1 MAEKK
6 AEENQEEAAQ
16 GGSKKKLIIIIAI
29 VVLISIGA
37 SIGVTLF
44 FLGGSSGG
52 TSDEPAEPTE
62 PVKKPALY
70 YDFKPAFIVA
80 MNVGGKQRYM
90 QIHLAAM
97 GREQAAFDT
106 LEMHMPL
113 VRNKLIALYGAQDF
127 EKLQTKEGKEFL
139 QEESKRI
146 INEILQQEGD
156 GLEVEKT
163 LFSNFVMQ

>member
-6 AEENQEEAAQ
+6 ADKVEEPQK
-16 GGSKKKLIIIIAI
+16 GGKKKLIIIIAI

-44 FLGGSSGG
+44 FLSGDKGSGDSA
-52 TSDEPAEPTE
+52 EEAVPAE
-62 PVKKPALY
+62 PVKKAALY
-70 YDFKPAFIVA
+70 YDFNPAFVVA

-90 QIHLAAM
+90 QINLAAM
-97 GREQAAFDT
+97 GRDQAAFDL
-106 LEMHMPL
+106 LETHMPL
-113 VRNKLIALYGAQDF
+113 VRNKLISLYGAQDF

-146 INEILQQEGD
+146 LNEILKEEG
-156 GLEVEKT
+156 GELEIERT